1 MSSANV
7 NSFRALL
14 EAKAALDV
22 FIREAVAAVA
32 EADSDLQRTLGWLE
46 REALPHWERVIKQ
59 SQQEVEAARSEFYR
73 QQLIANPN
81 TPTALQ
87 QRKAWDRAKA
97 RLEEA
102 YQKHRVVRR
111 WLTQWE
117 REGALYKGQMSALTE
132 ALTHDLPK
140 ATARL
145 NRMVELLDQYAALRA
160 PERAEGGAP
169 PETAAAGAPGKTPG
183 QDEAGAHAFAPLDG
197 APPADAGALPDAL
210 ALLRARTPP
219 AGLRLATPLTDPAM
233 VVSAPGRV
241 HEQDLGTLE
250 RLAIPAVPVR
260 PDQRVSLRS
269 GALASPVFYM
279 ERTAP
284 ARDDDSGWF
293 LASSGGIMGTDLQA
307 IPAWALLMKR
317 PDLEPLLALP
327 VGSLVSL
334 ADHRVQA
341 LLDADNTDVWPA
353 DDAGASARPS

>member
-7 NSFRALL
+7 NSFRALQ
-14 EAKAALDV
+14 EAKAALDM
-22 FIREAVAAVA
+22 FIREAAAAVS
-32 EADSDLQRTLGWLE
+32 EADSDLQRTLSWLE

-59 SQQEVEAARSEFYR
+59 AQQEVEAARSEFYR
-73 QQLIANPN
+73 QQLIANPS

-87 QRKAWDRAKA
+87 QRKAWDRAKV

-102 YQKHRVVRR
+102 YGKQKVVRS

-132 ALTHDLPK
+132 AITHDLPK

-160 PERAEGGAP
+160 PERAESAPPPATAAEAGEGGAP
-169 PETAAAGAPGKTPG
+169 DGTDA
-183 QDEAGAHAFAPLDG
+183 DAFAPLEG
-197 APPADAGALPDAL
+197 APTVEAGALPDAL

-219 AGLRLATPLTDPAM
+219 AGLRLATPLTDPTM

-250 RLAIPAVPVR
+250 RLAIPMSPVR
-260 PDQRVSLRS
+260 PDQRVALRS

-317 PDLEPLLALP
+317 PDLEPLLSLP
-327 VGSLVSL
+327 VGTLVSI

-341 LLDADNTDVWPA
+341 LLDADNVDVWPT
-353 DDAGASARPS
+353 DDGDATRRTPA